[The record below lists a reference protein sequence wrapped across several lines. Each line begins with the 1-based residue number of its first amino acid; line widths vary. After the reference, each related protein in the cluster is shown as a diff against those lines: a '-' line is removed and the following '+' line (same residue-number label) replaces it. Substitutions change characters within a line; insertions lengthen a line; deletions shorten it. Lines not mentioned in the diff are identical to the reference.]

1 MSLKL
6 ASKYDILRDKSEKI
20 DLCTEKYK
28 TPERCLRRPNKL
40 KGNTMPFDRKIE
52 HC

>member
-6 ASKYDILRDKSEKI
+6 ASKYDILGDKSEKI

-28 TPERCLRRPNKL
+28 TPERCLRPNKL
-40 KGNTMPFDRKIE
+40 KDNTMPFDRKIE